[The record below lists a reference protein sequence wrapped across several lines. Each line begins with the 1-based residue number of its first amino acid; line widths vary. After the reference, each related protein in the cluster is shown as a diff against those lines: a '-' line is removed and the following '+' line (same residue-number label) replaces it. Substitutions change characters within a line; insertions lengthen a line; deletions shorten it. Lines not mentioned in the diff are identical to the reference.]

1 MVSSGV
7 LMLLM
12 TAMYALLTFGMRYYQ
27 TAQAAET
34 VHQQAMLG
42 VRRLATELRL
52 SNATTISYPNP
63 PTSIIFLSAD
73 QPSATPGP
81 WSHTSTGQLEWHKW
95 VCYYLDGSNL
105 IRSEQALGAPVTL
118 PPVPAPPAL
127 ATFQALSDNRVVARE
142 ISALSIGVG
151 SAPGLV
157 ELTITARAQ
166 NTTDKFTEFSLR
178 TQTRMEN

>member
-52 SNATTISYPNP
+52 SNATTISYPSP

-73 QPSATPGP
+73 QASATPGP

-95 VCYYLDGSNL
+95 VCYYLDGTNL

-118 PPVPAPPAL
+118 PPVPAPPSL
-127 ATFQALSDNRVVARE
+127 ASFQALPDNRVVARE
-142 ISALSIGVG
+142 LSALSIGAG

-157 ELTITARAQ
+157 ELTITARAA
-166 NTTDKFTEFSLR
+166 TTTTKLTEFSLR